1 MQRIL
6 TRKHDSCRHQLQT
19 TLTDHTLNHQSIDL
33 ISFKSLVQS
42 EVYIANMDN
51 IIIHVNIHEPRV
63 YVSSLHFSFVIHKN
77 KF

>member
-6 TRKHDSCRHQLQT
+6 TGKNDSCRHQLQT

-42 EVYIANMDN
+42 EVYCKHGQYNYTWK
-51 IIIHVNIHEPRV
+51 H
-63 YVSSLHFSFVIHKN
+63 S
-77 KF
+77 